1 MCVWYCSLFWLVLDI
16 YCCTC
21 SCVLRVCLFLYVFL
35 SFVLEFDLFFSKLSV
50 MCYLT
55 VILFIVLRCVMLFL
69 CLNLFRGFDW
79 RCSVVSCLFGF
90 EVCISLLLLGFRVGL
105 VFSLCVSW
113 FVVWILGCC
122 SGGLVFLL
130 FCLRHYCSYSLF
142 LVLEFDFSYSNLLFL
157 LLVGFCVDMFS
168 VYFDVWFEFLIPFL
182 VLCSWIWFSWLK
194 VLLVCVSTLINVIG
208 LCSVMLLV
216 VLEFV
221 LGSWWCAS
229 FPSLC
234 VYLALWFELLVVVLV
249 PWFSLCVGSSLLLVF
264 LVLCSP
270 LPLLCPREPV
280 SNLETYVLRAIR
292 AIWLQ
297 QIGRAIH
304 RLDRARSVC
313 VDAQPRPHP
322 ACSTKTTGRALP
334 HLSYTPYIY
343 TQPSPP
349 DLEDI
354 Q

>member
-1 MCVWYCSLFWLVLDI
+1 MCFWYCSLFWLVLDI
-16 YCCTC
+16 YCCTW
-21 SCVLRVCLFLYVFL
+21 SCVLRVCLFWNKFL
-35 SFVLEFDLFFSKLSV
+35 SFVLEFDLFFSKLFV

-69 CLNLFRGFDW
+69 CLNLFRGLGW
-79 RCSVVSCLFGF
+79 WCSMFLACSFLKFVFHCCSLVVMLNLCF
-90 EVCISLLLLGFRVGL
+90 
-105 VFSLCVSW
+105 LCVCRDLW
-113 FVVWILGCC
+113 FEFLVVVLVGWFSCC
-122 SGGLVFLL
+122 FVFVIIARIP
-130 FCLRHYCSYSLF
+130 CSLF
-142 LVLEFDFSYSNLLFL
+142 LNLIFSYSNLLFL

-221 LGSWWCAS
+221 LGSWWCSS

-280 SNLETYVLRAIR
+280 NNMETYVLRAIR
-292 AIWLQ
+292 EIWLQ

-313 VDAQPRPHP
+313 VDAQPRLHP
-322 ACSTKTTGRALP
+322 ACSTKAIGRALP
-334 HLSYTPYIY
+334 HLSSTPYIY

-349 DLEDI
+349 DLDDR

>member
-1 MCVWYCSLFWLVLDI
+1 
-16 YCCTC
+16 
-21 SCVLRVCLFLYVFL
+21 
-35 SFVLEFDLFFSKLSV
+35 
-50 MCYLT
+50 
-55 VILFIVLRCVMLFL
+55 MLFS
-69 CLNLFRGFDW
+69 CLNLFRGLDW
-79 RCSVVSCLFGF
+79 WCSVFSCLFGF
-90 EVCISLLLLGFRVGL
+90 EVCISLLLLGFRVEL

-216 VLEFV
+216 VFEFM
-221 LGSWWCAS
+221 LGSWWCSS

-280 SNLETYVLRAIR
+280 NNLETYVLRAIR
-292 AIWLQ
+292 EIWLQ

-313 VDAQPRPHP
+313 VDAQPRLHP

-334 HLSYTPYIY
+334 HLSSTPYIY